1 MDEELYKR
9 RIERERQARKQAEAL
24 LEQKSLELY
33 EANMTLKHAAENL
46 EKEVILRTQDLNK
59 AKELADAANQ
69 AKSMFLAN
77 MSHEIRTPMNAILG
91 MAHLALDT
99 ELTDKQYDYV
109 EKIQLSAK
117 SLLGIINDILDF
129 SKIEANKLELENNDF
144 NLNDFLANLANLA
157 SSLIEKN
164 NIEVIFEIDDDIPE
178 FLIGDALRLNQ
189 VLLNLLSNA
198 IKFSNQQN
206 VTLKMTIKSQTDT
219 SICINFQVID
229 QGIGMSQE
237 QVNSVFKPFSQA
249 DVSTTRKFGGTGL
262 GLVISKKIIELMGG
276 HIEVKSQLN
285 KGSCFSFDVSFAL
298 SAMQSSHDI
307 DIFKHKRALIIEQ
320 SDQPEAILNTMLNA
334 LDINVQTIDC
344 MDEKL
349 SNVDIS
355 HNYDFIF
362 LDWHVLNCEQN
373 NILENLKKQLSID
386 IKKTIILASYENQ
399 EVKDTLSTLDKT
411 VEEILL
417 KPIIKGN
424 LLKTLEHVMGIATKK
439 DNSVDNTCF
448 KKLAGSKIL
457 LVEDNPHNQQVASQ
471 ILRSNGFV
479 VDIAEDGIAAIEAVE
494 KGTFDCILMD
504 CQMPRMDGYT
514 AANKIKQQ
522 SKFAHIPIIAMTA
535 NTMEADLTKA
545 KESGMQGYIA
555 KPIEV
560 QTMFEVIAE
569 HLTQKQL

>member
-9 RIERERQARKQAEAL
+9 RIERERQARKEAEAL

-59 AKELADAANQ
+59 AKEMADAANQ

-164 NIEVIFEIDDDIPE
+164 NIEVIFDIDDDIPE

-206 VTLKMTIKSQTDT
+206 VTLKMTRESKTDT

-298 SAMQSSHDI
+298 SAMQSCHDK

-320 SDQPEAILNTMLNA
+320 SDKPETILHDMLKV
-334 LDINVQTIDC
+334 LDINVQTINC
-344 MDEKL
+344 LDEKL
-349 SNVDIS
+349 SKVDIS

-386 IKKTIILASYENQ
+386 IKKTIILASFENQ

-439 DNSVDNTCF
+439 ETRVDNTCF

-457 LVEDNPHNQQVASQ
+457 LVEDNPLNQQVASQ
-471 ILRSNGFV
+471 ILRSNGFI

-569 HLTQKQL
+569 HLTQKPL

>member
-9 RIERERQARKQAEAL
+9 RIERERQARKEAEAL

-46 EKEVILRTQDLNK
+46 EKEVIIRTQDLNK

-129 SKIEANKLELENNDF
+129 SKIEANKLELENSDF
-144 NLNDFLANLANLA
+144 NLNDFLANLANLS

-206 VTLKMTIKSQTDT
+206 VTLRMTRESQTGT

-262 GLVISKKIIELMGG
+262 GLVISKKIIDLMGG

-334 LDINVQTIDC
+334 LDINVHTIDC

-457 LVEDNPHNQQVASQ
+457 LVEDNPLNQQVASQ

-569 HLTQKQL
+569 HLTQKLL

>member
-1 MDEELYKR
+1 
-9 RIERERQARKQAEAL
+9 
-24 LEQKSLELY
+24 
-33 EANMTLKHAAENL
+33 
-46 EKEVILRTQDLNK
+46 
-59 AKELADAANQ
+59 
-69 AKSMFLAN
+69 
-77 MSHEIRTPMNAILG
+77 
-91 MAHLALDT
+91 
-99 ELTDKQYDYV
+99 
-109 EKIQLSAK
+109 
-117 SLLGIINDILDF
+117 
-129 SKIEANKLELENNDF
+129 
-144 NLNDFLANLANLA
+144 
-157 SSLIEKN
+157 
-164 NIEVIFEIDDDIPE
+164 
-178 FLIGDALRLNQ
+178 
-189 VLLNLLSNA
+189 
-198 IKFSNQQN
+198 
-206 VTLKMTIKSQTDT
+206 
-219 SICINFQVID
+219 
-229 QGIGMSQE
+229 MSQE

-285 KGSCFSFDVSFAL
+285 KGSCFSFDVLFSQ
-298 SAMQSSHDI
+298 SVMQSSHDT

-320 SDQPEAILNTMLNA
+320 SGQPEAILNTMLNA

-349 SNVDIS
+349 SNGDIS

-399 EVKDTLSTLDKT
+399 EVKDTLSTLYKT

-457 LVEDNPHNQQVASQ
+457 LVEDNPLNQQVASQ